1 MHNEKLN
8 NMLNQFTQSCN
19 TFGQEA
25 ANFLKSTSSALATS
39 AEQKWNGLKVFWQER
54 VQKNVS
60 PASEVTP
67 SGDGQSSSPN

>member
-25 ANFLKSTSSALATS
+25 ALFWKSTSSAVGTFAG
-39 AEQKWNGLKVFWQER
+39 QKWNGLKNFWQEK
-54 VQKNVS
+54 VQKNTS